1 VFKVDDHLGIAC
13 SGLISDGRVLCRY
26 MRNECVNHRFVYDS
40 PMAVSKLVGQ
50 VAAGDHTVFV
60 GEVKQAVLHR
70 DGAALDLAS
79 TGWQYG
85 G

>member
-1 VFKVDDHLGIAC
+1 
-13 SGLISDGRVLCRY
+13 
-26 MRNECVNHRFVYDS
+26 
-40 PMAVSKLVGQ
+40 
-50 VAAGDHTVFV
+50 
-60 GEVKQAVLHR
+60 VKRAVLHR

>member
-1 VFKVDDHLGIAC
+1 LPILESALGA
-13 SGLISDGRVLCRY
+13 L
-26 MRNECVNHRFVYDS
+26 ECE
-40 PMAVSKLVGQ
+40 LVGQ